1 LAQVHFSSSSLSFL
15 DIIQFS
21 NVDMKCSV
29 LSLLALVVH
38 GKKLQHNPAVE
49 ELVVNVVQNSQQQAN
64 EVAVEQAKQ
73 ILTAKMFCIAP
84 KDILDGDSDSY
95 MNLKENGLSIADFDV
110 KAECRYGGTAKV
122 SACSVHGGNYVLSGC
137 RSKARSFCMAPKDA
151 LDGDSDSYMNLK
163 ENSLSMVGFD
173 VKAECKYGGT
183 AKVSACSVHGGNYV
197 LSGCSS
203 KAMSFHTAPKD
214 APDKAMQATKA
225 RQALCIAPRDSD
237 LSDYMSI
244 KETDLFA
251 ATFDVKAECKYGGIA
266 KVSACSAQGGHYALS
281 GCRTKAM
288 QTAGDKGLQ
297 QAKKIV
303 EAAVRDVETPKVDA
317 GAAEAKKIV
326 AAAVADVE
334 KGKAADAA
342 AEAKAKAAKEAAAAQ
357 KMKASTEKSSAQH
370 KGGFLGWLVGW

>member
-110 KAECRYGGTAKV
+110 KAECR
-122 SACSVHGGNYVLSGC
+122 
-137 RSKARSFCMAPKDA
+137 
-151 LDGDSDSYMNLK
+151 
-163 ENSLSMVGFD
+163 
-173 VKAECKYGGT
+173 YGGT